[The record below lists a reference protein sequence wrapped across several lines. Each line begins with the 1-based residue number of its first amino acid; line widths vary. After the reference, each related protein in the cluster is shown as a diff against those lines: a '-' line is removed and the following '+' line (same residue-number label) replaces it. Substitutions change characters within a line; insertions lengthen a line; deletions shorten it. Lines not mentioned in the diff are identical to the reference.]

1 MANRAIEAQMP
12 SKLRGLREPYRN
24 KVAYGGRGGCK
35 SWGFARQLLLMGNE
49 QPLRILCAREL
60 QNSLAESVHK
70 LLATQIDEL
79 GLGATYEIQNNRI
92 FNALGT
98 EFIFEGLH
106 ANTTKI
112 KSMEDIDICWVEEA
126 EKVTNDSWAI
136 LLPTIRKAGSEI
148 WVTFNPGLESDAVWQ
163 RFVVNTPPRTLLIQM
178 SWRDNRWL
186 SDELRAEKDHL
197 EKTDYEAYLH
207 VWEGQFRKYPEG
219 AIYKQEM
226 LDAERSGRIC
236 KVEYDSLLP
245 VHTVW
250 DIGVGD
256 AMAIHLVQLHRSEV
270 RLIDYIEGSGKGVDH
285 YLRELQKLPYVYGE
299 DWLPHDGASRDKT
312 TALSPRDMLQRL
324 GRNVR
329 LCPRLDV
336 DQGINAVRVLFP
348 RIWMDKERCAVAI
361 SRFQKYRR
369 ELNPKINEY
378 KPMPVHD
385 INSHASDALRG
396 LALVVDKM
404 TNGVRDVSPIQIT
417 EEFEPFDRMMGV

>member
-1 MANRAIEAQMP
+1 MANRAINTEMP
-12 SKLRGLREPYRN
+12 GKLRGLRDPYRY
-24 KVAYGGRGGCK
+24 KIAYGGRGGCK
-35 SWGFARQLLLMGNE
+35 SWGFARTLLLMGNE

-70 LLATQIDEL
+70 LLSTQIDEL
-79 GLGATYEIQNNRI
+79 GLTQTYEVQNNRI
-92 FNALGT
+92 FNAFGT

-106 ANTTKI
+106 ANTNKI

-126 EKVTNDSWAI
+126 EKVTSESWSI
-136 LLPTIRKAGSEI
+136 LIPTIRKQGSEI
-148 WVTFNPGLESDAVWQ
+148 WITFNPGLESDAVWQ
-163 RFVVNTPPRTLLIQM
+163 RFIVNPPPRTFVVQLNWQ
-178 SWRDNRWL
+178 DNRWL

-197 EKTDYEAYLH
+197 ERTDYESYLH
-207 VWEGQFRKYPEG
+207 IWEGRFRKYPEG

-236 KVEYDSLLP
+236 KVDYDQLLP

-256 AMAIHLVQLHRSEV
+256 CMAILMVQLHRSEV
-270 RLIDYIEGSGKGVDH
+270 RIVDCIEDSGKGVDH
-285 YLRELQKLPYVYGE
+285 YIRELQKKPYVYGE

-312 TALSPRDMLQRL
+312 TALSPKDMMARL

-348 RIWMDKERCAVAI
+348 RIWMDKEKAAVAI
-361 SRFQKYRR
+361 SRFQHYRR
-369 ELNPKINEY
+369 ELNPKLNEF

-385 INSHASDALRG
+385 INSHMSDALRG

-404 TNGVRDVSPIQIT
+404 TNSVRDLPPVHIEP
-417 EEFEPFDRMMGV
+417 FVPFDRMMGV